1 MKHIHL
7 DTIDSTTG
15 YLQSKF
21 PKLPTA
27 TVISC
32 DYQSAGRG
40 QHDRKWDCHQGTL
53 CFSFTLEPTKNLSL
67 LSLEIPILISNFFKQ
82 ESGIQLSVKWPNDL
96 LRDKKKCAG
105 FIIHNKGEHNYIVGV
120 GINLTP
126 VPKDLN
132 YRTPAT
138 SIYSNQKPV
147 DKEELV
153 KKLYRYILNNR
164 IVESKITKEW
174 NRACAHIGIEIDILE
189 NTTLTPGKF
198 MGIGENGQALIEI
211 NSKIKEFYSGSVILR
226 TRDTF

>member
-15 YLQSKF
+15 YLQSNF

-40 QHDRKWDCHQGTL
+40 QYDRKWDCHQGTL

-67 LSLEIPILISNFFKQ
+67 LSLEIPILISNFFKL
-82 ESGIQLSVKWPNDL
+82 ESAIELSVKWPNDL

-126 VPKDLN
+126 VPTNLD
-132 YRTPAT
+132 YRTPAA
-138 SIYSNQKPV
+138 SIYTNEVPV
-147 DKEELV
+147 TKKEVV
-153 KKLYRYILNNR
+153 KKLYHFILNNR
-164 IVESKITKEW
+164 IPESQITSEW
-174 NRACAHIGIEIDILE
+174 NKACAHLGIEIDFLE
-189 NTTLTPGKF
+189 NTKLTSGKF

-211 NSKIKEFYSGSVILR
+211 NSKVKEFYSGSIIFK
-226 TRDTF
+226 DA